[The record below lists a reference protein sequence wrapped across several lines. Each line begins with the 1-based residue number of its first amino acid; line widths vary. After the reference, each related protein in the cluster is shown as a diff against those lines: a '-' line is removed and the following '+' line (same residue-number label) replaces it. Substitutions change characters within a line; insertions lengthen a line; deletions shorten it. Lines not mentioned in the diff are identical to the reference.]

1 MNTNIIF
8 YILHKINFIFY
19 VNIYFIILSYYKDSV
34 FYKYDILIYNIKL
47 SVNISIFLYIFNEII
62 YKL

>member
-19 VNIYFIILSYYKDSV
+19 VNIYFIILSYYKDGV
-34 FYKYDILIYNIKL
+34 FYNYDILIYNIKL

>member
-19 VNIYFIILSYYKDSV
+19 VNIYFIILSYDKDSV